1 MVIGLLAP
9 FRRVLLTRGCQQ
21 DPCFVGDFLRVGLP
35 LRPAKSLQGFV
46 GWLTYAACHTGK
58 WLKSSVERLSDKS
71 LDGPQGFVL
80 LVLKAAKMV
89 FVGPF

>member
-1 MVIGLLAP
+1 MAKVQLL
-9 FRRVLLTRGCQQ
+9 
-21 DPCFVGDFLRVGLP
+21 
-35 LRPAKSLQGFV
+35 K
-46 GWLTYAACHTGK
+46 
-58 WLKSSVERLSDKS
+58 LSDKS